1 MKNKNEALLTTDLL
15 ESTFKNSTSL
25 PVMPEVGSQL
35 IALKGQESVEMDEL
49 VRLIESD
56 PVISAKIV
64 AYASSPFFSYQGK
77 LESVQE
83 AVYHVLGMDMSMN
96 IALAMAVG
104 KQFQGPIKGPVGAMS
119 IWSHSVYCAVLS
131 QSIASKISNQSGLKP
146 GTAYLY
152 SLLHNIGFL
161 ALGHMFSDNFSTF
174 NKSVE
179 SENELSLDVLE
190 KNILGVSH
198 TKAGSLLMA
207 SWDMPEEFRIIVE
220 NHHNS
225 DYSGPHEVYSHISYI
240 ANALLKSVD
249 IGDASDVSLPLN
261 LLEKYDLKESEL
273 QEMLQIVVQWQE
285 NLDHLARQLVA

>member
-1 MKNKNEALLTTDLL
+1 MENKKETLLTTELL
-15 ESTFKNSTSL
+15 ESTFANSQSL

-35 IALKGQESVEMDEL
+35 IALKSQEDVEMSDL
-49 VRLIESD
+49 IQLIESD

-77 LESVQE
+77 LESVKE
-83 AVYHVLGMDMSMN
+83 AIHHVLGMDMSMN

-104 KQFQGPIKGPVGAMS
+104 KQFQGPLKGPVGALS

-131 QSIASKISNQSGLKP
+131 QSIASKISNQPGLKP

-152 SLLHNIGFL
+152 SLLHNIGYL
-161 ALGHMFSDNFSTF
+161 ALGHMFSDNFSVF
-174 NKSVE
+174 NKSIE
-179 SENELSLDVLE
+179 SDNEASLDTLE
-190 KNILGVSH
+190 QNILGVSH
-198 TKAGSLLMA
+198 TKAGGLLMV
-207 SWDMPEEFRIIVE
+207 SWDMPEEFGIIVE

-225 DYSGPHEVYSHISYI
+225 DYSGPYEVYSHISYI

-249 IGDASDVSLPLN
+249 IGDASDVSLPLH
-261 LLEKYDLKESEL
+261 LLEKYNLKEAEL
-273 QEMLQIVVQWQE
+273 NEMLEIVVQWQE